1 MPEVV
6 ISGDPHDICRLFY
19 SIWRHGGDD
28 SEAGAEGLIAWQVAA
43 GETVA
48 RKAAGAQAT
57 ANEASAKRA
66 AAGTAE
72 AAPVA
77 EKVALQGDRAS
88 RGEINPE
95 GFEVAEAT
103 GPQASRGEIGPEG
116 IEVAKAIGPP
126 VELDEGNEVAE
137 KAAPHAEPSKVD
149 DQPSPVGLIKTLEA
163 SGTEAANLRIEIGHS
178 LCAKM
183 RSHEF
188 KAKKGGGL
196 EIVEAKHK
204 TGKGQASDMSEIDPE
219 GIEVAKKT
227 APEAEVHRC
236 PTNTDRTSVRVE
248 HSKPEARPAGLIKT
262 LEASGIEATKGGGWN
277 VKPKHTT
284 DAGTKWFDI
293 SPSEGEI
300 DPGDEEWFDTTQGQ
314 NTTVALMEASFFDD
328 FRKGE
333 IQEEDLRE
341 ALEYY
346 AEGRELKGL
355 GPSKI
360 RESDIEEARFK
371 RLAAKGD
378 EIVIEEA
385 LEKTQP
391 SQGQGGNASS
401 GNKCAKGAKEQPK
414 GREKGKRGRKG

>member
-19 SIWRHGGDD
+19 GIWRHGGDE

-48 RKAAGAQAT
+48 RKTAGAQAT
-57 ANEASAKRA
+57 ANEAAAKRA

-72 AAPVA
+72 AAPGA

-88 RGEINPE
+88 RGESNPE

-103 GPQASRGEIGPEG
+103 GPQASRGEIAPEG

-126 VELDEGNEVAE
+126 VELDEGNEVAV
-137 KAAPHAEPSKVD
+137 KAAPRAEPSKVD

-163 SGTEAANLRIEIGHS
+163 SGTEAAKVRIEIGHG

-204 TGKGQASDMSEIDPE
+204 TGKGQASDMSEIDPK

-236 PTNTDRTSVRVE
+236 PTNTDCASVRVE
-248 HSKPEARPAGLIKT
+248 HCKPEARPAGLIKT

-300 DPGDEEWFDTTQGQ
+300 DSGDDRSLKVKQAKNRIDKLIEIDAEHPEFDPAMNELARLIGDEEANAHAIDRLKRKIGRA
-314 NTTVALMEASFFDD
+314 VPEAKSG
-328 FRKGE
+328 K
-333 IQEEDLRE
+333 
-341 ALEYY
+341 
-346 AEGRELKGL
+346 
-355 GPSKI
+355 
-360 RESDIEEARFK
+360 
-371 RLAAKGD
+371 
-378 EIVIEEA
+378 
-385 LEKTQP
+385 
-391 SQGQGGNASS
+391 AS
-401 GNKCAKGAKEQPK
+401 P
-414 GREKGKRGRKG
+414 GK

>member
-19 SIWRHGGDD
+19 GIWRHGGDE

-103 GPQASRGEIGPEG
+103 GPQASRGEIVPEG
-116 IEVAKAIGPP
+116 IEVAEAIGPP

-163 SGTEAANLRIEIGHS
+163 SGTEAAKVRIEIGHG

-236 PTNTDRTSVRVE
+236 PTNTDRASVRVE
-248 HSKPEARPAGLIKT
+248 QSKPEARPAGLIKT

-300 DPGDEEWFDTTQGQ
+300 DSGDE
-314 NTTVALMEASFFDD
+314 VALMEASFFDD

-360 RESDIEEARFK
+360 RESDIEEARLQ

-391 SQGQGGNASS
+391 SQGQGGKASS
-401 GNKCAKGAKEQPK
+401 GNKCAKGAKEPPK

>member
-19 SIWRHGGDD
+19 GIWRHGGDE

-103 GPQASRGEIGPEG
+103 GPQASRGEIVPEG
-116 IEVAKAIGPP
+116 IEVAEAIGPP
-126 VELDEGNEVAE
+126 TELDEGNEVAE

-163 SGTEAANLRIEIGHS
+163 SGTEAAKVRIEIGHG

-196 EIVEAKHK
+196 EIVEAKNK

-236 PTNTDRTSVRVE
+236 PTNTDCASVRVE

-300 DPGDEEWFDTTQGQ
+300 DSGDEKGGGWKIASEHASGADRRASSEYTT
-314 NTTVALMEASFFDD
+314 EADANEACFLDD

-341 ALEYY
+341 APEYY
-346 AEGRELKGL
+346 AEV
-355 GPSKI
+355 
-360 RESDIEEARFK
+360 RES
-371 RLAAKGD
+371 
-378 EIVIEEA
+378 
-385 LEKTQP
+385 
-391 SQGQGGNASS
+391 
-401 GNKCAKGAKEQPK
+401 
-414 GREKGKRGRKG
+414 

>member
-19 SIWRHGGDD
+19 GIWRHGGDE

-72 AAPVA
+72 AAPGA

-103 GPQASRGEIGPEG
+103 GPQASRGEIAPEG

-126 VELDEGNEVAE
+126 VELDEGNEVAV
-137 KAAPHAEPSKVD
+137 KAVPRAEPSKVD

-163 SGTEAANLRIEIGHS
+163 SGTEAAKVRIEIGNG

-204 TGKGQASDMSEIDPE
+204 TGKGQASDMSEIDPK

-236 PTNTDRTSVRVE
+236 PTNTDSESVRE
-248 HSKPEARPAGLIKT
+248 EQSEPEARPAGLIKT

-300 DPGDEEWFDTTQGQ
+300 DSGDEKWF
-314 NTTVALMEASFFDD
+314 NTTEASMEASFLDD

-360 RESDIEEARFK
+360 RESDIEEARLQ

-391 SQGQGGNASS
+391 SQGQGGKASS
-401 GNKCAKGAKEQPK
+401 GNKCAKGAKEPPK